1 MRLFYTSSGWK
12 RWTDRRMILTMVTTL
27 KLKIGM
33 EGHISLNK
41 TERHIYSTMKVTFTL
56 VQHMKIAG
64 IYPIKS
70 KDTKKMKRELT
81 ITMKEAI
88 NAIKIKTTENP

>member
-1 MRLFYTSSGWK
+1 
-12 RWTDRRMILTMVTTL
+12 
-27 KLKIGM
+27 
-33 EGHISLNK
+33 
-41 TERHIYSTMKVTFTL
+41 
-56 VQHMKIAG
+56 MKIAG

-88 NAIKIKTTENP
+88 NAIKIKTTENPWMVTSLIGFTLKMKVKVKFSIPNYSSMASNNRAQTSMNTKNQ